1 MKRKRGGGKRK
12 SKLAPVV
19 GAKEAV
25 PNIVSLNTQDDLVPD
40 DFDNAEF
47 DSRMEVET
55 PQTGGRSRQ
64 QANLQKQKVIDATM
78 GDSMSSSPEMSVAVS
93 ANLSKKARSIM
104 TKSSRGFVASSIE
117 PGSNA
122 EQVQNGRTHQ
132 KEANSLHQDPQYEKQ
147 ELKAALEVIK
157 KVMKMDAA
165 EPFNVPVDPVALAI
179 PDYFDIID
187 TPMDFGTICS
197 NIENGVKYKN
207 SKDVLRDVQYIWDN
221 CYKYNKK
228 GHYIL
233 ELMKRVKKNFTK
245 SWTEAGLYREQQQEI
260 DGHSDVPP
268 TKSTMS
274 CSIHGHR
281 SPVGSMIDHARH
293 QQQDHADPS
302 GVHPHQPSLR
312 YSQSYHPQQRPC
324 QCQLSSDQHHTC
336 QPKAGTNGVSAG
348 HSHLLPPIESTMR
361 RSPRGH
367 KSLVGSMADNPSR
380 SQKNQISMSQPQLHQ
395 HQPSVS
401 CIHPYQTQERSCQ
414 CPPGS
419 GLQQPFVG
427 TNIANAG
434 DVYSSPPE
442 VSMIRCTKRGPR
454 CSIGPMTD
462 HISHKQQDPIPQ
474 SHMQPHQP
482 SSSCVH
488 EHHPQHGTCQGHL
501 SSSQLH
507 PSFDQPQ
514 PSQPHAAGAEMSS
527 EGDFYS
533 WPPEVSILGCTKNG
547 PGCPIGS
554 MADCVSHKQQDQ
566 ITPRHMQPHQPSSSY
581 IQEHHQHGSCR
592 GQLISSQLHPR
603 FEPPQPSQ
611 PHAAGAET
619 SSAEEQSTPPTESIV
634 RCTKRGPR
642 FPVGPMIDYISHIAP
657 IQMQPQQGTCQ
668 GNPSSSQPQPSL
680 PLAGIDM
687 GSADSTSI
695 KRKTRGRGPT
705 RCLDVWNTED
715 KIPIATNALGQP
727 IGLEAPKLVN
737 FLGTMARNGHLAPLN
752 YVDWRAFPDENKE
765 KMWQQVQEKFD
776 IDPNSESWVLKSI
789 GNKWKNWKALLKAN
803 HYNRHTTDEERLAD
817 RDERVLPD
825 QWRILISFWNSKE
838 AQERSVTNKASRAQQ
853 KTMHTT
859 GTKSFARV
867 REEQR
872 EKRPDGKEPS
882 RAELFI
888 LTRTRKDGHPVNE
901 ASSVI
906 ISQLREKASQQRGTS
921 QNGIVEDDVFA
932 EVVGQDRHGRV
943 RYLLGPSPSDL
954 GGPKPSRAEAIRMV
968 SEANVE
974 VRELKNKMSSMEQT
988 CAQMAAQM
996 TTMMSMMST
1005 MQKKS
1010 PEKHLP
1016 NAVGSLP
1023 EPLNAEQVADVSI
1036 NSEGSQEVQ
1045 VHSSS
1050 VRQGAPSLQKTATK
1064 RGRKPN
1070 KNVAKVTR
1078 KRR

>member
-1 MKRKRGGGKRK
+1 MKRKRGSGKRK

-55 PQTGGRSRQ
+55 PQDGSRSRQ

-221 CYKYNKK
+221 CHKYNKK

-245 SWTEAGLYREQQQEI
+245 SWTEAGLYREQQEI

-274 CSIHGHR
+274 CSIYGHR

-293 QQQDHADPS
+293 QQQDQADPS
-302 GVHPHQPSLR
+302 GVRPHQPTLSC
-312 YSQSYHPQQRPC
+312 SQSYHPQQRHC

-367 KSLVGSMADNPSR
+367 KSLVGSMADNPSC

-401 CIHPYQTQERSCQ
+401 CIHPYQTRERSCQ
-414 CPPGS
+414 CPPSS

-434 DVYSSPPE
+434 DVHSSPPE
-442 VSMIRCTKRGPR
+442 VSMIKCTKRGPR

-462 HISHKQQDPIPQ
+462 YISHKQQDQIPQ

-488 EHHPQHGTCQGHL
+488 EHHTQHGTCQGHL

-527 EGDFYS
+527 E
-533 WPPEVSILGCTKNG
+533 
-547 PGCPIGS
+547 
-554 MADCVSHKQQDQ
+554 
-566 ITPRHMQPHQPSSSY
+566 
-581 IQEHHQHGSCR
+581 
-592 GQLISSQLHPR
+592 
-603 FEPPQPSQ
+603 
-611 PHAAGAET
+611 
-619 SSAEEQSTPPTESIV
+619 EEQSTPPTESIA

-803 HYNRHTTDEERLAD
+803 HYNPHATDEERLAD

-906 ISQLREKASQQRGTS
+906 ISQLREKASQQQGTL

-1010 PEKHLP
+1010 PEKYLP

-1036 NSEGSQEVQ
+1036 NSDGSQEVQ

-1078 KRR
+1078 KKR

>member
-1 MKRKRGGGKRK
+1 MKRKRGSGKRK

-55 PQTGGRSRQ
+55 PQNGSRSRQ

-367 KSLVGSMADNPSR
+367 KSLVASMADNPSR

-414 CPPGS
+414 CPPSS

-427 TNIANAG
+427 TNIANAGAALALRASNRCSLPCRAPMKHGQLSGG

-527 EGDFYS
+527 E
-533 WPPEVSILGCTKNG
+533 
-547 PGCPIGS
+547 
-554 MADCVSHKQQDQ
+554 
-566 ITPRHMQPHQPSSSY
+566 
-581 IQEHHQHGSCR
+581 
-592 GQLISSQLHPR
+592 
-603 FEPPQPSQ
+603 
-611 PHAAGAET
+611 
-619 SSAEEQSTPPTESIV
+619 EEQSTPPTESIV

-906 ISQLREKASQQRGTS
+906 ISQLREKASQQQGTS

-1016 NAVGSLP
+1016 NAVGSPP
-1023 EPLNAEQVADVSI
+1023 EPLNAEQMFPI

-1050 VRQGAPSLQKTATK
+1050 VRQGAPSLQLPLIHEKQKTATK

>member
-687 GSADSTSI
+687 GSAGMLCQTCRIQS
-695 KRKTRGRGPT
+695 
-705 RCLDVWNTED
+705 
-715 KIPIATNALGQP
+715 
-727 IGLEAPKLVN
+727 
-737 FLGTMARNGHLAPLN
+737 
-752 YVDWRAFPDENKE
+752 Y
-765 KMWQQVQEKFD
+765 
-776 IDPNSESWVLKSI
+776 
-789 GNKWKNWKALLKAN
+789 LLS
-803 HYNRHTTDEERLAD
+803 H
-817 RDERVLPD
+817 
-825 QWRILISFWNSKE
+825 
-838 AQERSVTNKASRAQQ
+838 ERSVTNKASRAQQ

-867 REEQR
+867 REEQ
-872 EKRPDGKEPS
+872 
-882 RAELFI
+882 
-888 LTRTRKDGHPVNE
+888 
-901 ASSVI
+901 
-906 ISQLREKASQQRGTS
+906 SQLREKASQQRGTS

-1070 KNVAKVTR
+1070 KNVAKNSICKALNCGPKLLKVHFEMPLLI
-1078 KRR
+1078 RRRGQCDTQKEVMFGGLNFLLVEM